1 MIKLKNVL
9 ERASKKMGVARS
21 DLEDFFKR
29 GEQVAYAAEDWLF
42 HESTPRQWAGMV
54 IDGEVTIVRGLHGST
69 RHLAVLTP
77 GALIA
82 EGAFLEE
89 EAHATGAFTRNGA
102 TVWQISQAALA
113 KPFGR
118 KSRINLLP
126 HCRPGG
132 RGYQR
137 PAAHGCRTGHW
148 RGSRSTDRRFPH
160 RA

>member
-1 MIKLKNVL
+1 MIKLNTVL

-21 DLEDFFKR
+21 DLEDFFRR

-82 EGAFLEE
+82 ESAFPGRRSPRDRRVYPQRRHGLADLPGGA
-89 EAHATGAFTRNGA
+89 
-102 TVWQISQAALA
+102 
-113 KPFGR
+113 GR
-118 KSRINLLP
+118 LSGGKAGSLLP

-132 RGYQR
+132 RRHQR
-137 PAAHGCRTGHW
+137 PAAHGC
-148 RGSRSTDRRFPH
+148 
-160 RA
+160 